1 MRQIK
6 NQKSIQ
12 WGWKEGKRAWIWLT
26 LLTIVIRWFLKT
38 FLNSFTQQ
46 MFIEHLFCA
55 SHCVRY
61 ARLNKPLKSL
71 TSWGSWSSGGDRY
84 HNAHHYLIRVMRTI
98 KQNPVPRRHCKSKGR
113 SSSPSIAIPK
123 VRASETVVHTKVQKG
138 ETAAEIPCV
147 QHYSK
152 HMWSWPQPRP
162 SLPLLS
168 SAKCHVSS
176 LATHVCGCNVWRVII
191 SPILAPLED
200 PGEGV
205 FLKHLFF

>member
-1 MRQIK
+1 MLVTVWDMQ
-6 NQKSIQ
+6 
-12 WGWKEGKRAWIWLT
+12 GWT
-26 LLTIVIRWFLKT
+26 
-38 FLNSFTQQ
+38 N
-46 MFIEHLFCA
+46 H
-55 SHCVRY
+55 
-61 ARLNKPLKSL
+61 
-71 TSWGSWSSGGDRY
+71 WSPWPHGVHGLVEETDTTMPT
-84 HNAHHYLIRVMRTI
+84 NYLIRVMRTI

-113 SSSPSIAIPK
+113 SSSSSIATPK
-123 VRASETVVHTKVQKG
+123 VRASETVVHTKLQKG

>member
-1 MRQIK
+1 MLVTVWDMQ
-6 NQKSIQ
+6 
-12 WGWKEGKRAWIWLT
+12 GWT
-26 LLTIVIRWFLKT
+26 
-38 FLNSFTQQ
+38 N
-46 MFIEHLFCA
+46 H
-55 SHCVRY
+55 
-61 ARLNKPLKSL
+61 
-71 TSWGSWSSGGDRY
+71 WSPWPHGVHGLVEETDTTMPT
-84 HNAHHYLIRVMRTI
+84 NYLIRVMRTI

-113 SSSPSIAIPK
+113 SSSPSIATPK
-123 VRASETVVHTKVQKG
+123 VSSSETVVHTKVQKR
-138 ETAAEIPCV
+138 ETAAEIPCA

-176 LATHVCGCNVWRVII
+176 LATHVFGCNIWRVII

-205 FLKHLFF
+205 FLKHLFFLIRKYIFPRASQQTSPAHFTDETSEARRGVGHAAKKRKADPGC